1 MMKRTMRPLFSV
13 LLLMAVAA
21 TLAVR
26 VTLRYSS
33 IELKN
38 EYPFAVKAQKPVINE
53 TLLKYASVD
62 IGEPKLKKEVEE
74 LLEGNFRTH
83 SRHRSFLS
91 SGRYRIDIRPRT
103 ARGIPVQLRSPE
115 FYRLWQSF
123 RRHLQDWFRNRKFHK
138 EDVMVDLVN
147 TVKVPIDRH
156 NGKVGSEKRY
166 KSCAV
171 VGNSGI
177 LLKSQYGELI
187 DSHEAVI
194 RLNNARTGGFE
205 GRVGSKTTLSF
216 VNSNILHLCAR
227 REGCFCHPYGVNVA
241 LVMYVCQPVHFLD
254 YMVCNSSHKAPL
266 IVTDPRFDMLCARI
280 VKYYSLKRFVEGTG
294 KPLQEW
300 APAHDGANFHY
311 SSGLQAV
318 ILALGVCDKVSVFG
332 FGKSSSAKHHYH
344 TNQRA
349 ELKLHDYDA
358 EYDFYRDL
366 VERPQVKSAG
376 CVVLWYHPSRQNVL
390 SRSLF
395 NSS

>member
-13 LLLMAVAA
+13 LLLIAVAA

-38 EYPFAVKAQKPVINE
+38 EYPFAKKPVLNE
-53 TLLKYASVD
+53 TLLKYASID
-62 IGEPKLKKEVEE
+62 IGEPQLKKDVEE
-74 LLEGNFRTH
+74 LLEGNFRSGH
-83 SRHRSFLS
+83 NRHRSFLS
-91 SGRYRIDIRPRT
+91 SGKYRIDIRPRT

-123 RRHLQDWFRNRKFHK
+123 RRHLQDWYRNRKVYK
-138 EDVMVDLVN
+138 DVMVDLVN
-147 TVKVPIDRH
+147 TMGLK
-156 NGKVGSEKRY
+156 KRY

-177 LLKSQYGELI
+177 LLKSVYGELI

-205 GRVGSKTTLSF
+205 HRVGSKTTLSF

-227 REGCFCHPYGVNVA
+227 REGCFCHSYGVNVG
-241 LVMYVCQPVHFLD
+241 LVMYICQPVHFLD

-266 IVTDPRFDMLCARI
+266 IVTDSRFDMLCAKV

-294 KPLQEW
+294 KSLQEW
-300 APAHDGANFHY
+300 GPAHDGANFHY
-311 SSGLQAV
+311 SSGFQAV
-318 ILALGVCDKVSVFG
+318 MLALGVCEKVSVFG
-332 FGKSSSAKHHYH
+332 FGKSTSAKHHYH

-358 EYDFYRDL
+358 EYDLYRDL
-366 VERPQVKSAG
+366 VERPQASVSDGAYIDLIHKE
-376 CVVLWYHPSRQNVL
+376 R
-390 SRSLF
+390 R
-395 NSS
+395 

>member
-241 LVMYVCQPVHFLD
+241 LVM
-254 YMVCNSSHKAPL
+254 
-266 IVTDPRFDMLCARI
+266 I

-366 VERPQVKSAG
+366 VERPQVLSALKALRYRYPVHIPTNLTLLF
-376 CVVLWYHPSRQNVL
+376 CRQATFWL
-390 SRSLF
+390 SIF
-395 NSS
+395 FKPAI

>member
-13 LLLMAVAA
+13 LLLIAVAA

-26 VTLRYSS
+26 VTLRNSS

-38 EYPFAVKAQKPVINE
+38 EYPFAKKPILNE
-53 TLLKYASVD
+53 TLLKYASID
-62 IGEPKLKKEVEE
+62 IGEPQLKKDVEE
-74 LLEGNFRTH
+74 LVEGNFRSGH
-83 SRHRSFLS
+83 NRHRSFLS
-91 SGRYRIDIRPRT
+91 SGKYRIDIRPRT

-123 RRHLQDWFRNRKFHK
+123 RRHLQDWYRNRKVYK
-138 EDVMVDLVN
+138 DVMVDLVN
-147 TVKVPIDRH
+147 TMGLK
-156 NGKVGSEKRY
+156 KRY

-177 LLKSQYGELI
+177 LLKSVYGELI
-187 DSHEAVI
+187 DTHEAVI
-194 RLNNARTGGFE
+194 RLNNARTAGFE
-205 GRVGSKTTLSF
+205 HRVGSKTTLSF

-227 REGCFCHPYGVNVA
+227 REGCFCHPYGVNVG
-241 LVMYVCQPVHFLD
+241 LVMYICQPVHFLD

-266 IVTDPRFDMLCARI
+266 IVTDSRFDMLCAKI

-294 KPLQEW
+294 KSLQEW
-300 APAHDGANFHY
+300 GPAHDGANFHY
-311 SSGLQAV
+311 SSGFQAV
-318 ILALGVCDKVSVFG
+318 MLALGVCEKVSVFG
-332 FGKSSSAKHHYH
+332 FGKSTSAKHHYH

-366 VERPQVKSAG
+366 VERPQELLLEILQDGTVRKVFATDIT
-376 CVVLWYHPSRQNVL
+376 LE
-390 SRSLF
+390 
-395 NSS
+395 

>member
-1 MMKRTMRPLFSV
+1 MGMLKRTMRPLLSV
-13 LLLMAVAA
+13 LLLIAVATA
-21 TLAVR
+21 LAVR

-38 EYPFAVKAQKPVINE
+38 EYPFAVKAQKPALNE
-53 TLLKYASVD
+53 TLLKYASID
-62 IGEPKLKKEVEE
+62 IGEPQLKKEVEE
-74 LLEGNFRTH
+74 LLEGNFRGH
-83 SRHRSFLS
+83 NRHRSFLS
-91 SGRYRIDIRPRT
+91 SGKYRIDIRPRT
-103 ARGIPVQLRSPE
+103 FRGIPVQLRSPE

-123 RRHLQDWFRNRKFHK
+123 RRHLQDWFRNRKLPK
-138 EDVMVDLVN
+138 DVMADLVN

-177 LLKSQYGELI
+177 LLNSAYGELI

-205 GRVGSKTTLSF
+205 HRVGSKTTLSF

-227 REGCFCHPYGVNVA
+227 REGCFCHPYGVNVG
-241 LVMYVCQPVHFLD
+241 LVMYICQPVHFLD

-266 IVTDPRFDMLCARI
+266 IVTDPRFDMLCSRI

-311 SSGLQAV
+311 SSGFQAV
-318 ILALGVCDKVSVFG
+318 MLALGVCEKVSVFG
-332 FGKSSSAKHHYH
+332 FGKSASAKHHYH

-366 VERPQVKSAG
+366 VERQQVIPFFSDKFKFPPISI
-376 CVVLWYHPSRQNVL
+376 YQ
-390 SRSLF
+390 
-395 NSS
+395 

>member
-1 MMKRTMRPLFSV
+1 MMKRTMRPLLSV

-26 VTLRYSS
+26 VTIRYSS

-38 EYPFAVKAQKPVINE
+38 EYPFAAKAQKPVINE

-115 FYRLWQSF
+115 FYRIWQSF

-147 TVKVPIDRH
+147 TVKVPIDRN

-205 GRVGSKTTLSF
+205 GIVGSKTTLSF

-241 LVMYVCQPVHFLD
+241 LVM
-254 YMVCNSSHKAPL
+254 
-266 IVTDPRFDMLCARI
+266 I

-318 ILALGVCDKVSVFG
+318 MLALGVCDKVSVFG

-366 VERPQVKSAG
+366 VERPQELFHADSARWHDSKSLCKQSHIGVIQEMDVSFGLALF
-376 CVVLWYHPSRQNVL
+376 VLGSHSCH
-390 SRSLF
+390 
-395 NSS
+395 

>member
-1 MMKRTMRPLFSV
+1 MGMMKRTMRPLFSV
-13 LLLMAVAA
+13 LLLIAVAA
-21 TLAVR
+21 TLVFR
-26 VTLRYSS
+26 ITLRYSS

-38 EYPFAVKAQKPVINE
+38 EYPFAGKAQKPVLNE
-53 TLLKYASVD
+53 TLLKYASID
-62 IGEPKLKKEVEE
+62 IGEPRLKKEVEE
-74 LLEGNFRTH
+74 LLEGNFRGH
-83 SRHRSFLS
+83 NRHRSFLS
-91 SGRYRIDIRPRT
+91 SGKYRIDVSPRT
-103 ARGIPVQLRSPE
+103 ARGVSVQLRSPE

-123 RRHLQDWFRNRKFHK
+123 RRNLQDWFRNRKLPK
-138 EDVMVDLVN
+138 DVMMDLVS
-147 TVKVPIDRH
+147 TVKAPIDGH
-156 NGKVGSEKRY
+156 NGLVRSEKRY

-177 LLKSQYGELI
+177 LLKSEYGELI

-194 RLNNARTGGFE
+194 RLNNARNRGFE
-205 GRVGSKTTLSF
+205 HRVGSKTTLSF
-216 VNSNILHLCAR
+216 VNSNILHFCAR

-254 YMVCNSSHKAPL
+254 YMVCNSSHKVPL

-294 KPLQEW
+294 KPFQEW

-318 ILALGVCDKVSVFG
+318 MLALGVCEKVSIFG
-332 FGKSSSAKHHYH
+332 FGKSASAKHHYH
-344 TNQRA
+344 TNQRT

-366 VERPQVKSAG
+366 VERQQVIPFISEKFKFPPVSI
-376 CVVLWYHPSRQNVL
+376 YQ
-390 SRSLF
+390 
-395 NSS
+395 

>member
-241 LVMYVCQPVHFLD
+241 LVM
-254 YMVCNSSHKAPL
+254 
-266 IVTDPRFDMLCARI
+266 I

>member
-13 LLLMAVAA
+13 LLLIAVAA

-26 VTLRYSS
+26 VTLRNSS

-38 EYPFAVKAQKPVINE
+38 EYPFAKKPILNE
-53 TLLKYASVD
+53 TLLKYASID
-62 IGEPKLKKEVEE
+62 IGEPQLKKDVEE
-74 LLEGNFRTH
+74 LVEGNFRSGH
-83 SRHRSFLS
+83 NRHRSFLS
-91 SGRYRIDIRPRT
+91 SGKYRIDIRPRT

-123 RRHLQDWFRNRKFHK
+123 RRHLQDWYRNRKVYK
-138 EDVMVDLVN
+138 DVMVDLVN
-147 TVKVPIDRH
+147 TMGLK
-156 NGKVGSEKRY
+156 KRY

-177 LLKSQYGELI
+177 LLKSVYGELI
-187 DSHEAVI
+187 DTHEAVI
-194 RLNNARTGGFE
+194 RLNNARTAGFE
-205 GRVGSKTTLSF
+205 HRVGSKTTLSF

-227 REGCFCHPYGVNVA
+227 REGCFCHPYGVNVG
-241 LVMYVCQPVHFLD
+241 LVMYICQPVHFLD

-266 IVTDPRFDMLCARI
+266 IVTDSRFDMLCAKI

-294 KPLQEW
+294 KSLQEW
-300 APAHDGANFHY
+300 GPAHDGANFHY
-311 SSGLQAV
+311 SSGFQAV
-318 ILALGVCDKVSVFG
+318 MLALGVCEKVSVFG
-332 FGKSSSAKHHYH
+332 FGKSTSAKHHYH

-366 VERPQVKSAG
+366 VERPQVT
-376 CVVLWYHPSRQNVL
+376 CRQVYQMEL
-390 SRSLF
+390 T
-395 NSS
+395 